1 MKYQVVFSPE
11 AQDDLERLFD
21 HVLERELNSAT
32 GDLEIPAR
40 AIESI
45 QQACQLLEHSPFR
58 CRKAGQSPFLR
69 ELIISFGNSG
79 YVAMFEIRD
88 SNQVIIGAVR
98 HQHESDYH

>member
-45 QQACQLLEHSPFR
+45 QQACQLLEHSPFADFQTLSEAPGTHR
-58 CRKAGQSPFLR
+58 WILFEQQKDT
-69 ELIISFGNSG
+69 FGSAL
-79 YVAMFEIRD
+79 VRD
-88 SNQVIIGAVR
+88 R
-98 HQHESDYH
+98 